1 MRMEKVA
8 KEIDGN
14 MSMLTAML
22 LEVASG
28 ERVCVRL
35 AYYPLV
41 GGWAIAHDLTNTPQ
55 PCVIAS
61 EATLSSLRD
70 SIRDAGFTV
79 NLTSSDEW
87 KITWPL

>member
-1 MRMEKVA
+1 METVA

-35 AYYPLV
+35 AYSQLV
-41 GGWAIAHDLTNTPQ
+41 GGWAIAHDLTNTPR
-55 PCVIAS
+55 PCIIAPES
-61 EATLSSLRD
+61 TFASLRD

-79 NLTSSDEW
+79 HLTSSDEW